1 MLQEEITQKTVM
13 MSVNTSKLTA
23 HLLAKMINSYLNEQ
37 KKHSMQPKQSVKEL
51 IGQNAGVS
59 NIEITE
65 GNIKAFERVAAKYS
79 VDFAVKKDK
88 TVHPPK
94 YLVFF
99 KARDADA
106 LTQAFK
112 EFVKANEKK
121 TNRRVSVK
129 KKLEHFKEVIAQQKL
144 LEKVKELHK
153 DRGQTR

>member
-1 MLQEEITQKTVM
+1 MPIFSASPLIFR
-13 MSVNTSKLTA
+13 LY
-23 HLLAKMINSYLNEQ
+23 AKMECL
-37 KKHSMQPKQSVKEL
+37 
-51 IGQNAGVS
+51 
-59 NIEITE
+59 
-65 GNIKAFERVAAKYS
+65 
-79 VDFAVKKDK
+79 DFAVKKDK